1 MTSTSKAFYKPLSL
15 ATSIAGGLIAGQIFN
30 QIYKRVGKNDA
41 EMPDPKDL
49 SRTNR
54 EVLIAAALHG
64 VVYGLVKAGVDRA
77 GAKGFR
83 ALAKEDPK

>member
-1 MTSTSKAFYKPLSL
+1 MSATSKAFYKPLSL
-15 ATSIAGGLIAGQIFN
+15 ATSILGGVLAGQLFN
-30 QIYKRVGKNDA
+30 QIYKRVGENDA

-64 VVYGLVKAGVDRA
+64 LVFGLVKAGVDRA

-83 ALAKEDPK
+83 ALADTDPR